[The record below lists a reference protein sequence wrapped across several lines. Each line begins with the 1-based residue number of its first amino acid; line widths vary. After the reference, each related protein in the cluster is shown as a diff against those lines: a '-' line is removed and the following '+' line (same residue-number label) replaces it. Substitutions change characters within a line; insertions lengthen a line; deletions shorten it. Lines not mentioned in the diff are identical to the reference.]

1 MSTSPAVEFTVLGAG
16 AIGSILSAHLACA
29 GRSVAVLARGQRAQQ
44 IQREGLRITGL
55 AEISTPV
62 PVLTDP
68 SQLRETQVL
77 IVATKASGTAAALQA
92 LRHIKVG
99 TAFSIQNGL
108 LKNELLAETFGQERV
123 LGALANIS
131 GELRASGEVQ
141 LTRNVNV
148 LVGEPAGGL
157 SPRAQRI
164 AQIVD
169 DSGVRATAVP
179 DIVAQEWSKF
189 VSWVGLVCMSLTT
202 RSETWRFLSDADCAL
217 VLVRL
222 VREVATLAEAHGI
235 ELPDD
240 RSVLPLQTI
249 IESPV
254 YEAVT
259 AIQRAGDAFRAK
271 APGHRISALQDLEA
285 GRPLEVEETLGH
297 ALRLAQRL
305 QLQLPL
311 LEAFYHLA
319 AAIDRTRS

>member
-148 LVGEPAGGL
+148 LVGVTRGRTEPACAADRADRRRFRG
-157 SPRAQRI
+157 PR
-164 AQIVD
+164 
-169 DSGVRATAVP
+169 
-179 DIVAQEWSKF
+179 
-189 VSWVGLVCMSLTT
+189 
-202 RSETWRFLSDADCAL
+202 DC
-217 VLVRL
+217 
-222 VREVATLAEAHGI
+222 
-235 ELPDD
+235 
-240 RSVLPLQTI
+240 
-249 IESPV
+249 
-254 YEAVT
+254 
-259 AIQRAGDAFRAK
+259 RAGHCCAGVEQIRELGGTRVHVADDALGDVALPQRCRLRAG
-271 APGHRISALQDLEA
+271 AGPASA
-285 GRPLEVEETLGH
+285 
-297 ALRLAQRL
+297 
-305 QLQLPL
+305 
-311 LEAFYHLA
+311 
-319 AAIDRTRS
+319 